1 MKYLFTLLL
10 TLSFLPQFAAA
21 NTYTVTPPVIEH
33 NVEARDMLEDSIR
46 ITNTGTVP
54 VKLFPS
60 VHPIA
65 LGEDGSIKSFE
76 SPVMTDQTRNVTSW
90 IAISRARV
98 ELQPGESIRIP
109 VSITIHPNAVAGDY
123 YAFIGFGSGDKRDE
137 AEAAVING
145 QAPGVIM
152 RISTADTNN
161 EYLRLHNFQIDR
173 YITGTDESL
182 VTYELENIGDTAV
195 VPKGEII
202 IYDVRGREVGALP
215 INADGS
221 TLAPADRVTYT
232 GTLPETGAYGRHK
245 AFLNLEY
252 GSAQRAN
259 LYDTTFFTVVPLN
272 LLLAIFGGL
281 LVMSF
286 ILTLLY
292 IRRNRVRDHHYD
304 DESVAMYVRSGVHSN
319 IKDHDINLKQD

>member
-1 MKYLFTLLL
+1 MKYLLLLLL
-10 TLSFLPQFAAA
+10 TLGLVPQLLLA
-21 NTYTVTPPVIEH
+21 NSYTVTPPVIEH

-46 ITNTGTVP
+46 VTNTGTVP

-60 VHPIA
+60 VHPIS

-98 ELQPGESIRIP
+98 ELQPGESIKIP
-109 VSITIHPNAVAGDY
+109 VSLTIHPNAVSDDY

-152 RISTADTNN
+152 RISTADTNS
-161 EYLRLHNFQIDR
+161 EYLRLHSFRIER
-173 YITGTDESL
+173 YITGTDVTP
-182 VTYELENIGDTAV
+182 VTYELENIGDTPV
-195 VPKGEII
+195 IPKGEII
-202 IYDVRGREVGALP
+202 IYDVRGREVGSLP
-215 INADGS
+215 INAEGVS
-221 TLAPADRVTYT
+221 LAPQDRTAFS
-232 GTLPETGAYGRHK
+232 GTLPDTGVYGRHK

-252 GSAQRAN
+252 GSTQRAN
-259 LYDTTFFTVVPLN
+259 LYDTTFFTVVPLRLIIAVFVG
-272 LLLAIFGGL
+272 LLLVSL
-281 LVMSF
+281 
-286 ILTLLY
+286 ILTVLY
-292 IRRNRVRDHHYD
+292 VRRNHAKEHHD

-319 IKDHDINLKQD
+319 IKDHDINLKQN